1 MEKLTINHKNKKTE
15 NYVKK
20 KRKEGTAITTVF
32 YLYKSCFPN
41 LI

>member
-20 KRKEGTAITTVF
+20 KGKKELPLPPFFICIKVA
-32 YLYKSCFPN
+32 L

>member
-1 MEKLTINHKNKKTE
+1 MEKLTINHKNKKKK

-20 KRKEGTAITTVF
+20 KKGKKELPLLPFFICIKVAF
-32 YLYKSCFPN
+32 